1 MSNKVALRIAST
13 LPETFIAAVRDYI
26 GTINYP
32 LSVEDLVFVF
42 PAHRAVS
49 YDFRVMD
56 DADPVMTVTNRIAG
70 LWACLPVLE
79 NDNENKL
86 VIGCVT
92 TGSRHTVVVDHYRE
106 HMDGNLA
113 IPIFRT
119 MPLWRLFTTKV
130 NGKLEA
136 ESRFYDHLPLE
147 ELFHP
152 SVTPFFGQFH
162 EACDY
167 AQVGFEITYQ
177 EASHEWCMRT
187 ISAAPAEEVISKDAG
202 IAIFALTSVS
212 YRFLN
217 HCESWRNHNYPTY
230 LEESE

>member
-1 MSNKVALRIAST
+1 MTNFVRLRIADT
-13 LPETFIAAVRDYI
+13 FPPEFIKQVREYVK
-26 GTINYP
+26 GINFP
-32 LSVEDLVFVF
+32 LSTEDLTFVF
-42 PAHRAVS
+42 PAHRGMR

-56 DADPVMTVTNRIAG
+56 DSDPTLVVTNQIALLWTQIPKADPKEEDRIM
-70 LWACLPVLE
+70 
-79 NDNENKL
+79 
-86 VIGCVT
+86 IGCVT
-92 TGSRHTVVVDHYRE
+92 TGSRHTVVVDYYRE
-106 HMDGNLA
+106 HMDGPKA
-113 IPIFRT
+113 IPIFKA

-130 NGKLEA
+130 GSKLEA

-162 EACDY
+162 EACDL

-177 EASHEWCMRT
+177 EASREWYMRT
-187 ISAAPAEEVISKDAG
+187 ISAAPTEEVIGKDAG

-212 YRFLN
+212 YLFLN
-217 HCESWRNHNYPTY
+217 HCESWQNFNYPTY